1 MVRQLHIFHTEEPE
15 NNIFVNDVPSHTYT
29 LYVDGAS
36 RNNPGD
42 AGAGLY
48 IEKDGQPLEKRGFY
62 LGTKTNNQAEY
73 LALLLGVF
81 FVKKHLMP
89 DDSLR
94 IVSDSELLVKQV
106 KGLYRVKQP
115 ELQQLFASV
124 KKLLVATRYTI
135 NHVLRENNKQADA
148 MANYGIDKKIM
159 PPQEFLT
166 VLKNHDIT
174 W

>member
-1 MVRQLHIFHTEEPE
+1 MKQLHIFHTEEPE
-15 NNIFVNDVPSHTYT
+15 NKSLATTVPSHSYT

-42 AGAGLY
+42 AGAGMY

-62 LGTKTNNQAEY
+62 LGVKTNNQAEY
-73 LALLLGVF
+73 LALLVGIYY
-81 FVKKHLMP
+81 VKKHLTS
-89 DDSLR
+89 DDLLQ

-115 ELQQLFASV
+115 ELQQLFSSV
-124 KKLLVATRYTI
+124 KKLLASTPYTI
-135 NHVLRENNKQADA
+135 NHVLREKNKQADA

-166 VLKNHDIT
+166 ILKNHDII